1 MLPLGLLNAAQ
12 GQPMLVELKNGETL
26 NGHLVLCDTWMN
38 LTMREVVQTSPE
50 GDKFVRLP
58 EVYVKGNNI
67 KASKVAIAED
77 VVGKGEETT
86 VVEVEIGPA
95 GEEEGEAEGAGELGT
110 SGFTSKTTRGLRRV
124 EAMERWR
131 RYESV
136 VSSGLFME
144 HELRYHVVKEW
155 LGNDIHA
162 RRVIRINMVF
172 GDNVSTT
179 VGGPLPSVFC
189 QQNLTLSPYSM
200 CAITNHTAAFK
211 YWVLGNVRQSPRP
224 KPQQRVT
231 PFVLRQ
237 PTSGTTPAIYEVL
250 RLLRGQPGQAA
261 ELRHLVKYLIEE
273 RGERPNVFLYEALLV
288 ANWDT
293 TSGSA
298 AELREMLLEMS
309 EAGIESSPGFYHSA
323 LQLLAI
329 HPDYLLRNTIL
340 QDMKKNGVELSD
352 EGKCSVALGLL
363 RDMQDEMA
371 LEYWDQMHRDG
382 TNIPNWVF
390 EIFVYVLGM
399 RGYVDE
405 AFRLFRRVQEG
416 ANDSLKAAPLR
427 VWFYLLDECSRNFH
441 HEGTTFIWEK
451 MVEPGTLSP
460 PDGICLNVLNT
471 ASRHGDSRLATAV
484 IQVLSERR
492 VKLGL
497 HHYEA
502 LLESYVHDGQL
513 EKAFRVL
520 CIMTGAGVRPDQ
532 SSTRSIFLML
542 KRASER
548 AKQVVGILQKL
559 RKEHELPVAAINVL
573 LEALAE
579 TTTIEETL
587 DMYRQ
592 VCDLCQSGPNRE
604 TFTLLLQRCSTAE
617 PAVFLVSEM
626 DRFSVRPSSTI
637 VDNLIRCF
645 AYDGNLDIALLY
657 LSGMQRSDSPMW
669 VSRRTLLTVLQRCY
683 KEKDPRVWSVVD
695 EAKKRGVTI
704 EKKVMDR
711 LNEILPVAGESG

>member
-67 KASKVAIAED
+67 KYLRVPDEIIDITRAIHVD
-77 VVGKGEETT
+77 STVGQQSQNFDS
-86 VVEVEIGPA
+86 PQA
-95 GEEEGEAEGAGELGT
+95 T
-110 SGFTSKTTRGLRRV
+110 SSGQVTQQPRSKTQHIV
-124 EAMERWR
+124 
-131 RYESV
+131 
-136 VSSGLFME
+136 
-144 HELRYHVVKEW
+144 
-155 LGNDIHA
+155 D
-162 RRVIRINMVF
+162 
-172 GDNVSTT
+172 
-179 VGGPLPSVFC
+179 
-189 QQNLTLSPYSM
+189 
-200 CAITNHTAAFK
+200 
-211 YWVLGNVRQSPRP
+211 
-224 KPQQRVT
+224 
-231 PFVLRQ
+231 PFVLRE

-250 RLLRGQPGQAA
+250 RLLRGRPGQAGK
-261 ELRHLVKYLIEE
+261 LRHLVKYLVKE
-273 RGERPNVFLYEALLV
+273 RGERPNAFLYEALVV

-293 TSGSA
+293 TTGSA
-298 AELREMLLEMS
+298 AELREMLLEMR
-309 EAGIESSPGFYHSA
+309 EAGIEPSQGFYHSA

-329 HPDYLLRNTIL
+329 HPDYLIRNTIL
-340 QDMKKNGVELSD
+340 QEMKEKGIEVSD
-352 EGKCSVALGLL
+352 EGKCNIALGLL

-371 LEYWDQMHRDG
+371 LEYWDQMRREG
-382 TNIPNWVF
+382 TKIPSWVF

-399 RGYVDE
+399 RGHVDE
-405 AFRLFRRVQEG
+405 AFQLFRRVQEG
-416 ANDSLKAAPLR
+416 GDDSLKEVPLR
-427 VWFYLLDECSRNFH
+427 LWFYLLDECSRSFH
-441 HEGTTFIWEK
+441 HDGTAFIWEK
-451 MVEPGTLSP
+451 MVEPGTLNP
-460 PDGICLNVLNT
+460 PDGICLNVLNA

-497 HHYEA
+497 HHYEP
-502 LLESYVHDGQL
+502 LLESYVHAGQL

-542 KRASER
+542 KRAPER
-548 AKQVVGILQKL
+548 AKQAVGMFKKL
-559 RKEHELPVAAINVL
+559 RKEHDLPVAAINVL
-573 LEALAE
+573 LEALAQ
-579 TTTIEETL
+579 TTTMDETL
-587 DMYRQ
+587 DVYRQ

-657 LSGMQRSDSPMW
+657 LSGMQRSESPIW
-669 VSRRTLLTVLQRCY
+669 VSKRTLLTLLQRCY

-704 EKKVMDR
+704 EQKVMDK
-711 LNEILPVAGESG
+711 LNEIRPVAGESG